1 MPSNGSISIQWSI
14 SNHDSAIK
22 MKLGS
27 AMQMGF
33 YLQPDQANK
42 QTRFLKHFQFLISDV
57 EKYLLMKSVL
67 QQAIPF

>member
-1 MPSNGSISIQWSI
+1 
-14 SNHDSAIK
+14 

-33 YLQPDQANK
+33 YFQPDQITNK
-42 QTRFLKHFQFLISDV
+42 QTIKVLETFLISDV

-67 QQAIPF
+67 QQALPF